1 MQTFLK
7 MRTDNFLLISQV
19 AKRQALWNT
28 SITLADRKDSW
39 ISQWQEV
46 ASIMQLDVL
55 TCKKRFKR
63 LRDTYRA
70 EIRKIQQR
78 GSGTSNWPYFR
89 AMEFL
94 RCIFDPEG
102 MVTFLPEA
110 FDYEQAAYRNQAE
123 LDNSKMD
130 DFVIEVDDDDDFD
143 FEIMGD
149 IFKQGGGGGGNESR
163 GSAGIGGVVAGRC
176 SVSGGGGGGDSSSAG
191 QDSGSEFSVRKTI
204 NVNTNVSTTS
214 ANHLEADTDI
224 SPQLLS
230 PMPLPPNHM
239 LLPRPAKRGRPR
251 KTSSPCETNVPSS
264 TPTSIAAASDST
276 TAPGVSKDDADYN
289 FLVSLLPHVK
299 SLSDIGNL
307 KFRME
312 ISRILLD
319 IKHDEQ
325 TAPSPE
331 VQQLAKQRSSL
342 PKLISAPVQST
353 TGPVPVSTSQKKR
366 SRQQAMQEEPASK
379 YAISSSGYVD
389 SSMIECDVKI
399 ENETLF

>member
-1 MQTFLK
+1 
-7 MRTDNFLLISQV
+7 MRTENFLLISQV

-39 ISQWQEV
+39 ISQWEEV

-89 AMEFL
+89 ALEFL

-102 MVTFLPEA
+102 RVTFRPEA

-123 LDNSKMD
+123 LDNSKLD

-149 IFKQGGGGGGNESR
+149 IFKQGVGNNESR
-163 GSAGIGGVVAGRC
+163 GGAGTGGVVAGRG
-176 SVSGGGGGGDSSSAG
+176 SVSGGGGGDSSSAG
-191 QDSGSEFSVRKTI
+191 HDSGSEFSVRKTI
-204 NVNTNVSTTS
+204 NVNTNVTTSS
-214 ANHLEADTDI
+214 ANHLEADADL

-230 PMPLPPNHM
+230 PMQLPPNHM

-264 TPTSIAAASDST
+264 TPISIAAASDST
-276 TAPGVSKDDADYN
+276 TTPAVSKDDADYN

-325 TAPSPE
+325 TAPPPE
-331 VQQLAKQRSSL
+331 VQQLAKQSSSL

-353 TGPVPVSTSQKKR
+353 TGPLPVSTSQKKR
-366 SRQQAMQEEPASK
+366 SRQQVMQEEQASK